1 MSRVILKGFI
11 IVPSNDLTA
20 VKNELDN
27 HIQLTRAET
36 GCLIFK
42 VNQNPLNLCRFDV
55 YEEFVDEEAFQAHQA
70 RVKSSRWGEITVNV
84 ERFYTVTESTVTGMT
99 ATQIT

>member
-11 IVPSNDLTA
+11 IVPPNDLAA
-20 VKNELDN
+20 VKDELDN

-42 VNQNPLNLCRFDV
+42 VTQDPLNPCRFDV
-55 YEEFVDEEAFQAHQA
+55 YEEFFDEAAFQAHQA
-70 RVKSSRWGEITVNV
+70 RVKSSRWGKITVNV
-84 ERFYTVTESTVTGMT
+84 ERHYTVTGM
-99 ATQIT
+99 A

>member
-11 IVPSNDLTA
+11 IVSSNDLTA
-20 VKNELDN
+20 VKDELDN
-27 HIQLTRAET
+27 HIQLTRSET

-42 VNQNPLNLCRFDV
+42 VNQDPLNPCRFDV
-55 YEEFVDEEAFQAHQA
+55 YEEFVDQAAFQAHQA

-84 ERFYTVTESTVTGMT
+84 ERHYTVTGIT
-99 ATQIT
+99 ATRIT

>member
-1 MSRVILKGFI
+1 MRKVILKGFI
-11 IVPSNDLTA
+11 IVPFIDLSFVTF
-20 VKNELDN
+20 ELKR

-42 VNQNPLNLCRFDV
+42 VTQDPLNPCRFDV
-55 YEEFVDEEAFQAHQA
+55 YEEFVDEAAFQAHQS

-84 ERFYTVTESTVTGMT
+84 ERHYTVTGI
-99 ATQIT
+99 A

>member
-11 IVPSNDLTA
+11 IVPSNDLAA
-20 VKNELDN
+20 VKDELDN

-42 VNQNPLNLCRFDV
+42 VTQDPLTPCRFDV
-55 YEEFVDEEAFQAHQA
+55 YEEFVDQAAFQAHQA

-84 ERFYTVTESTVTGMT
+84 ERHYTVTGI
-99 ATQIT
+99 A